1 MCDIHRKNIQG
12 GGETMTTLIV
22 GFMVLVLVPALVLSV
37 VLPRMTRR
45 PAEFCMQ
52 DDCPKFT
59 ISSK

>member
-1 MCDIHRKNIQG
+1 
-12 GGETMTTLIV
+12 MTTLIV